1 MVWEAFDMGAIDITF
16 LANLVGLCL
25 VKCHFFNEF
34 ISINKNTCRKVHWMI
49 LLNPMGFGD

>member
-34 ISINKNTCRKVHWMI
+34 ISINKNTCRKVH
-49 LLNPMGFGD
+49 